1 MLKNKLLKNS
11 STLFLGTLIA
21 FAVSFAFNAYFR
33 RILSDEFFANYE
45 VVFRLSSILA
55 VVFSARYGMALVT
68 PEKDE
73 QAFSLFWGANG
84 IALVSGVLTFLAI
97 FLFESEIALW
107 LGLDNTSYLYFV
119 PVISLVMAL
128 NQNLNFLFTRLKK
141 FKEQSLFKLFHRF
154 GEGGVVISLIGFIGH
169 SLLIL
174 GDLLG
179 RVLISLFGYI
189 ILVKKEKKV
198 FNTNLSSI
206 KAELI
211 RHKEYPLYN
220 ALPSLLNTISLMLPM
235 LLINK
240 HYSDY
245 ETSKVGLSFQVLA
258 IPLSLL
264 VSSISQVIL
273 QRVSQDRTEGRKI
286 GKDVL
291 QLFWVLLISALL
303 GIVTITFFGE
313 DLFSFVFGESYA
325 VSGYYAK
332 VLVFSI
338 AIKLIVSPF
347 SVILPALNKIK
358 LGSYWQLFYFCGV
371 LTLYL
376 QRDIIIESFIVY
388 LVGVEV
394 IAYSVYGGIIIKQ
407 IFKYNKSKRLV

>member
-1 MLKNKLLKNS
+1 MLKNNLLKNS

-21 FAVSFAFNAYFR
+21 FSVSFAFNAYFR

-68 PEKDE
+68 PDKNE
-73 QAFSLFWGANG
+73 QSYSLFWGANG
-84 IALVSGVLTFLAI
+84 IAILSGLITLLSI
-97 FLFESEIALW
+97 ILFELQIGAW
-107 LGLDNTSYLYFV
+107 IGLENTSYLFLV
-119 PVISLVMAL
+119 PIISLVMAL

-154 GEGGVVISLIGFIGH
+154 GEGGVIISLIGVVGS
-169 SLLIL
+169 SLLIV

-179 RVLISLFGYI
+179 RVLISVFGYF
-189 ILVKKEKKV
+189 ILIKKEKQLFKIS
-198 FNTNLSSI
+198 LASI

-211 RHKEYPLYN
+211 RYKEYPLYN
-220 ALPSLLNTISLMLPM
+220 ALPSLFNTISLMLPM

-240 HYSDY
+240 YYSNY

-264 VSSISQVIL
+264 ASSISQVVL
-273 QRVSQDRTEGRKI
+273 QKVSQDRTEERKI

-291 QLFWVLLISALL
+291 QLFWVLLIAAVV
-303 GIVTITFFGE
+303 GIASILFFGE
-313 DLFSFVFGESYA
+313 ELFSLIFGDSYA

-332 VLVFSI
+332 VLVFSV
-338 AIKLIVSPF
+338 ALKLIVSPF

-394 IAYSVYGGIIIKQ
+394 IAYSVYGAIIIKQ
-407 IFKYNKSKRLV
+407 ILKYNKSKHLV